1 MKLAQNYYDIFFAT
15 TKKYHETDHV
25 DAVVENPYAEGTIE
39 HTLFA
44 KNWIDAVQWHLEDI
58 IRDPEIDPLAA
69 LALKRRI
76 DRSNQEDRKSTRLNS
91 SH

>member
-44 KNWIDAVQWHLEDI
+44 KIGLMPCSGI
-58 IRDPEIDPLAA
+58 S
-69 LALKRRI
+69 RI
-76 DRSNQEDRKSTRLNS
+76 
-91 SH
+91 